1 MLDELPERVGPVA
14 VAGAVL
20 RHAADDVVGGL
31 AASQFAA
38 ACSSS
43 SASHPGQ
50 ARLPV
55 SRVPRCSSPTA
66 RGRCHPWALVA
77 AANGLDACVP
87 APDALTVG
95 QASKL
100 VGDLLAV
107 RLVIPADLP
116 DESAS
121 ALADARAPCP
131 ELIVG
136 CGGRRRL
143 GVEGVLRILLEQ
155 RIDGPPGAEVA
166 GFGRSGPP
174 GEGVNLVEVASM
186 AMSMAR
192 SSSVAAAE
200 RWRTAAIPA
209 AVAASAALSEIMR
222 RSRSFPALASPQG
235 NAALL

>member
-38 ACSSS
+38 ACLSS

-131 ELIVG
+131 NSSSDAEAD
-136 CGGRRRL
+136 GGSASR
-143 GVEGVLRILLEQ
+143 VSCAYFFEQ